1 MGALTAVGETHYRFP
16 PATAYA
22 LNRCLYRLK
31 SDDAFRARFLAD
43 PDAAMK
49 EAGLDER
56 ERAAL
61 AAWDRQALAGL
72 GAHAYL
78 VFMGELR
85 VRMAGGGAKLEYF

>member
-1 MGALTAVGETHYRFP
+1 MSSIGATHYRFP

-22 LNRCLYRLK
+22 LNHCLYRLK

-43 PDAAMK
+43 PEAAMT
-49 EAGLDER
+49 EEGLADR

-61 AAWDRQALAGL
+61 AAWDTQALAAL

-85 VRMAGGGAKLEYF
+85 VRMARGATLEYF